1 LQSSL
6 VPGYVSMFFQI
17 VGYSQEEN
25 LLFSSLY
32 FLQGAEGLAPDSAG
46 PDINVI
52 PSDVPWCLR

>member
-1 LQSSL
+1 
-6 VPGYVSMFFQI
+6 MFFQI